1 MQNFE
6 NIPERGKKGTISNS
20 FYEAFTTLLKIR
32 QKYGNEELDS
42 NSFTLV
48 DKTSAFCI

>member
-1 MQNFE
+1 MQNIE

-32 QKYGNEELDS
+32 QKYENEELDS

-48 DKTSAFCI
+48 DNTSAFYI